1 MADRG
6 KRKKEK
12 GGKTEI
18 QIFVYLD
25 NEKSLLDEI
34 KIIFRNYLRAEKKK
48 KKTRK
53 IVDTR
58 FKVCVCY
65 IFASL
70 F

>member
-34 KIIFRNYLRAEKKK
+34 KIIFRNYLRAEKNK

>member
-48 KKTRK
+48 KTRK

>member
-12 GGKTEI
+12 EGKTEI

-34 KIIFRNYLRAEKKK
+34 KIIFRNYLRAEKK
-48 KKTRK
+48 TRK

-58 FKVCVCY
+58 FKVCFRY
-65 IFASL
+65 IFTSL

>member
-25 NEKSLLDEI
+25 NEKNLLDEI

>member
-34 KIIFRNYLRAEKKK
+34 KIIFRNYLRTEKKK
-48 KKTRK
+48 KTQGK
-53 IVDTR
+53 
-58 FKVCVCY
+58 
-65 IFASL
+65 
-70 F
+70 

>member
-12 GGKTEI
+12 EGKTEI

-34 KIIFRNYLRAEKKK
+34 KIIFRNYLRAEKKNK
-48 KKTRK
+48 ENSGH
-53 IVDTR
+53 
-58 FKVCVCY
+58 KVY
-65 IFASL
+65 SL
-70 F
+70 CPLYFC

>member
-12 GGKTEI
+12 EGKTEI
-18 QIFVYLD
+18 EIFVYLD

-34 KIIFRNYLRAEKKK
+34 KIIFRNYLRAEKK
-48 KKTRK
+48 TRK

-58 FKVCVCY
+58 FKVCFRY
-65 IFASL
+65 IFTSL

>member
-34 KIIFRNYLRAEKKK
+34 KIIFRNYLRAEKNKK
-48 KKTRK
+48 KNKENSGH
-53 IVDTR
+53 
-58 FKVCVCY
+58 KV
-65 IFASL
+65 
-70 F
+70 

>member
-48 KKTRK
+48 RK

>member
-34 KIIFRNYLRAEKKK
+34 KIIFRNYLRAEKK
-48 KKTRK
+48 TRK

>member
-48 KKTRK
+48 KNKENSGH
-53 IVDTR
+53 
-58 FKVCVCY
+58 KV
-65 IFASL
+65 
-70 F
+70 

>member
-12 GGKTEI
+12 EGKTEI
-18 QIFVYLD
+18 EIFVYLD

-34 KIIFRNYLRAEKKK
+34 KIIFRNYLRAEKK
-48 KKTRK
+48 TRK

-58 FKVCVCY
+58 FKVCVRY
-65 IFASL
+65 IFTSL

>member
-48 KKTRK
+48 TRK

-58 FKVCVCY
+58 FKVCVRY